1 LEKKSIKIDFLYIDV
16 LLKEFSKKERKKKN
30 FID

>member
-1 LEKKSIKIDFLYIDV
+1 MPKLGVVVGTQIDV
-16 LLKEFSKKERKKKN
+16 LLKEFSKKERKLKN

>member
-1 LEKKSIKIDFLYIDV
+1 LEKKSIKIDFLYIDF
-16 LLKEFSKKERKKKN
+16 LLKEFSKKERKLKN